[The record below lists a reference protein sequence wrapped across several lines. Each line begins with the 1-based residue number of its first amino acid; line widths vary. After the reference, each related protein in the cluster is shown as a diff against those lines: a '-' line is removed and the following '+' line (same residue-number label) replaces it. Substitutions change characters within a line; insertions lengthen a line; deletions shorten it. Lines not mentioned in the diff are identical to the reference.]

1 MPTTDSQTLHG
12 LFVPA
17 LDRFGSRPAVV
28 AGGATWTYADIVDHA
43 NRLAHVLGDAGV
55 APGEPVALAIS
66 NRAEW
71 IVADQAI
78 IRAGAAKVPINDM
91 LSAPEIEYILGDCGA
106 RVALVDS
113 ALMARVAAADAPGLA
128 VLICVDGAPPADPRV
143 IAILVGWLERRR

>member
-1 MPTTDSQTLHG
+1 M
-12 LFVPA
+12 
-17 LDRFGSRPAVV
+17 

-55 APGEPVALAIS
+55 AAGEPVALAIS

-106 RVALVDS
+106 KVALVDS
-113 ALMARVAAADAPGLA
+113 ALMARVAGADAPGLT
-128 VLICVDGAPPADPRV
+128 VLICVDGAPARRSAGHRVGRRPRRGPARRGPARGGRRPR
-143 IAILVGWLERRR
+143 